1 MTDLYRASDVIMNL
15 FLDVPTQTVAVP
27 IQLVTWTSSLYSK
40 VHHPDIDS
48 STRLRWSHCQPVAM
62 AQARA
67 RAARRVTTA

>member
-40 VHHPDIDS
+40 VHHSDIDS
-48 STRLRWSHCQPVAM
+48 SCTLYIYLRRIPSGGL
-62 AQARA
+62 QAS
-67 RAARRVTTA
+67 VSMTLW